1 MNITNLYHAL
11 LGLLI
16 QLIVALIFGNWWL
29 GAAVA
34 IIFYALREWRQ
45 YKQRIEKNE
54 AVHWTEDST
63 WDLVF
68 PVVATL
74 GAAWLVTSYFKGL
87 PF

>member
-1 MNITNLYHAL
+1 MNITNVYHAL

-16 QLIVALIFGNWWL
+16 QLIVALIFSNWWL

-34 IIFYALREWRQ
+34 IIFYALREYHQ
-45 YKQRIEKNE
+45 YLQRIEKNE

-74 GAAWLVTSYFKGL
+74 GAAWLITSGNVVV